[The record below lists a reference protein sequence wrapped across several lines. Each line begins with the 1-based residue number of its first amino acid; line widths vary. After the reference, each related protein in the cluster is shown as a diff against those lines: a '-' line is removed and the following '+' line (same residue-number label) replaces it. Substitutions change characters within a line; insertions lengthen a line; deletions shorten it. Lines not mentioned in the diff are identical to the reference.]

1 MNMLDVYSHMC
12 ACMNILTYIFAYI
25 HKHTHKDNHD
35 TAKRVLFATTHTEKH
50 TQTYR
55 NTHTHANTP
64 KRARAHTHT
73 HTHTRDKVG
82 IETVHAGGVSEE
94 EGPKGRRHVCPSL
107 PPYQPPPVSL
117 PPSLPPLSFCLA
129 RARALTHIHT
139 LAPSRRRRTRVEPS
153 MRDTALYTC
162 IKYMY
167 TYTLCVHTRCVYT
180 TCVYVVCIAIRDTAV
195 PKLYVLC
202 VCICVIVCGF
212 TYLHYMCA
220 AFTYL
225 QHMCAALHT
234 CPTYLHHI
242 PIRMYT
248 SAHARADAPLQ
259 WSLLEACAQ
268 GLWCVREAA
277 WCDVHCLCLM
287 PMPPF
292 SPPPSPSLSVSVHKH
307 KMFKKK
313 PRKRRRGSPP
323 HVLRTYIKRTV
334 LRAYSKAHILTFV
347 HTYVKTSST
356 HSYVHTSSAHTH
368 IHLHTLS
375 THTHTHTHTPWKQ
388 RRGSRPHGLLGS
400 HPAEIMYGSP
410 V

>member
-1 MNMLDVYSHMC
+1 
-12 ACMNILTYIFAYI
+12 
-25 HKHTHKDNHD
+25 
-35 TAKRVLFATTHTEKH
+35 
-50 TQTYR
+50 
-55 NTHTHANTP
+55 
-64 KRARAHTHT
+64 
-73 HTHTRDKVG
+73 
-82 IETVHAGGVSEE
+82 
-94 EGPKGRRHVCPSL
+94 
-107 PPYQPPPVSL
+107 
-117 PPSLPPLSFCLA
+117 
-129 RARALTHIHT
+129 
-139 LAPSRRRRTRVEPS
+139 
-153 MRDTALYTC
+153 
-162 IKYMY
+162 
-167 TYTLCVHTRCVYT
+167 
-180 TCVYVVCIAIRDTAV
+180 
-195 PKLYVLC
+195 
-202 VCICVIVCGF
+202 VCGF